1 MRCSDSRLPRGPENP
16 HPSPFLT
23 LHPCLLP
30 NTHTR
35 GSIWRWTEKEVPDF
49 PVLSSLCSQTQGCPN
64 TESCS
69 PLAATPR
76 SFYPWSVCLWSCTH
90 SGDTEHLWLMNI
102 WYWIKRFVILIH
114 KENNLVQR
122 KPFERELIIT
132 YLDFFFPFIVMLW
145 LLYRQYLT
153 SCLFLLIPFLV
164 SKKIKPCLLHCKL
177 QYLFSFK

>member
-1 MRCSDSRLPRGPENP
+1 MLCSDSRLPRGPENP

-35 GSIWRWTEKEVPDF
+35 GSIWRWTEKEVPEF
-49 PVLSSLCSQTQGCPN
+49 PVLSSLSSQTQGCPN

-132 YLDFFFPFIVMLW
+132 YLDFFSFYCNALIV
-145 LLYRQYLT
+145 
-153 SCLFLLIPFLV
+153 V
-164 SKKIKPCLLHCKL
+164 
-177 QYLFSFK
+177 